1 MVVAAPRQRTL
12 AGSGRLPPAH
22 VGQAGGGPE
31 LTFAFPE
38 TAVNPFPVLFNVG
51 LAVALPSAA
60 SGLSAAGGGA
70 LEADSAIDLR
80 VTVPNMLELRLLD
93 HPQSLQID
101 AADAAKGEV
110 LVSGARIE
118 LLSNLRRGYVVQAS
132 IGGPVSEALIEG
144 LPQEMKVS
152 ASGARVTMPSMV
164 GSARP
169 QPFQVLYRLRLRTG
183 TSPGTYA
190 WPVALSLEAP

>member
-1 MVVAAPRQRTL
+1 MKR
-12 AGSGRLPPAH
+12 
-22 VGQAGGGPE
+22 
-31 LTFAFPE
+31 
-38 TAVNPFPVLFNVG
+38 FPVLLNVG
-51 LAVALPSAA
+51 LAVALPSVA
-60 SGLSAAGGGA
+60 SGLSAAGRGA
-70 LEADSAIDLR
+70 LEANAVIDLR

-93 HPQSLQID
+93 HPRSLQVN

-110 LVSGARIE
+110 LVTGARIE

-144 LPQEMKVS
+144 LPHEVKVD

-164 GSARP
+164 GRARP
-169 QPFQVLYRLRLRTG
+169 QPFQVFYRLRLRAG